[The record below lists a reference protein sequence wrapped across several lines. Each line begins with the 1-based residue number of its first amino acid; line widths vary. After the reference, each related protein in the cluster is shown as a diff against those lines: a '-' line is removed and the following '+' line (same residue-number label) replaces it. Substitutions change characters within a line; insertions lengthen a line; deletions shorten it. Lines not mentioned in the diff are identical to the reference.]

1 MPVRSADGG
10 ESHSALRWWLDG
22 RVPGQ
27 AGHGCGLTRRPGRP
41 RRGLREGL
49 PGTALQHPVRP
60 SGVSECC
67 GFGAREKVN
76 RALRARARSARYASR
91 HIGGSPAFTVDSD
104 WQQATDPPRVRR
116 QADEDG
122 LRHDQGLRGPVGAA
136 QGPDSGYRPPGR
148 HHRRGDERRACLRRR
163 TLRSDRDHRAGA
175 GPSGQRT
182 TMRHPSMRHPP
193 VRLCCKP
200 DVGVGQIRTTTVLS
214 SCFCV
219 GQTVL

>member
-49 PGTALQHPVRP
+49 PGIALRHPVRP

-76 RALRARARSARYASR
+76 RALRVRARSARYASR

-122 LRHDQGLRGPVGAA
+122 LRHDQGLRGHAGAA
-136 QGPDSGYRPPGR
+136 QGPARAFAL
-148 HHRRGDERRACLRRR
+148 RGGIIGEAMNVERAF
-163 TLRSDRDHRAGA
+163 SA
-175 GPSGQRT
+175 GPCALTGTIALVQD
-182 TMRHPSMRHPP
+182 HLANAQP
-193 VRLCCKP
+193 
-200 DVGVGQIRTTTVLS
+200 
-214 SCFCV
+214 
-219 GQTVL
+219 